1 MPHSLPAN
9 RIVRLAAA
17 AVACGVAGC
26 STLQG
31 APPPRGGGT
40 VPAPSELQASAAIAS
55 TLDLLQ
61 HLLQGGPAEQ
71 AEAFASARA
80 AYEQSPRGEAQ
91 LRYALAL
98 AAPRHPARD
107 AALSQKLLRELLAAP
122 ETLLPLE
129 RSLALIELQRV
140 DAELRLTAENRRL
153 VEEAERE
160 RSRERSSGGG
170 AAASAALNR
179 RLQAEMD
186 ENARL
191 RKALDEARAKLDA
204 VATIE
209 QNITER
215 KTPAPNPAPAPA
227 PTEGRRP

>member
-1 MPHSLPAN
+1 MRPDRAAMTTG
-9 RIVRLAAA
+9 LALALA
-17 AVACGVAGC
+17 LVAGC
-26 STLQG
+26 ASLQG
-31 APPPRGGGT
+31 TPPPRGNA
-40 VPAPSELQASAAIAS
+40 VLPPASELQAASAITA

-61 HLLQGGPAEQ
+61 RLLQGGPAEQ
-71 AEAFASARA
+71 AEAMAGARA
-80 AYEQSPRGEAQ
+80 AYEENPRGGAQ

-107 AALSQKLLRELLAAP
+107 PALSQNLLRELLAAP

-140 DAELRLTAENRRL
+140 DTELRLTAENHRL
-153 VEEAERE
+153 VAEAARE
-160 RSRERSSGGG
+160 RNRDRGSAG
-170 AAASAALNR
+170 AATSAALNR
-179 RLQAEMD
+179 RLQAELD

-191 RKALDEARAKLDA
+191 RKELDEARAKLDA

-215 KTPAPNPAPAPA
+215 KPPTP
-227 PTEGRRP
+227 EGRRP

>member
-1 MPHSLPAN
+1 MRREHAIDRAARMP
-9 RIVRLAAA
+9 
-17 AVACGVAGC
+17 GVALACALFLGLTGC
-26 STLQG
+26 ATLQG
-31 APPPRGGGT
+31 TPPPRGNA
-40 VPAPSELQASAAIAS
+40 VLPPASELQASSAIAA
-55 TLDLLQ
+55 TLELLQ
-61 HLLQGGPAEQ
+61 RLLQGGPAEQ
-71 AEAFASARA
+71 AEALAAART
-80 AYEQSPRGEAQ
+80 AYEESPRGGAE

-107 AALSQKLLRELLAAP
+107 PALAQRLLRELLAAP

-140 DAELRLTAENRRL
+140 DTELRLTAENRRL
-153 VEEAERE
+153 VAEAERE
-160 RSRERSSGGG
+160 RNRDRGGG
-170 AAASAALNR
+170 AAVNVALNK
-179 RLQAEMD
+179 RLQAEID

-215 KTPAPNPAPAPA
+215 KPT
-227 PTEGRRP
+227 TEGRRP

>member
-1 MPHSLPAN
+1 MLRDPLTRA
-9 RIVRLAAA
+9 LALV
-17 AVACGVAGC
+17 VACAIAGC
-26 STLQG
+26 ASLQG
-31 APPPRGGGT
+31 TPPPRGNAALP
-40 VPAPSELQASAAIAS
+40 PASELQASSAIAG

-61 HLLQGGPAEQ
+61 RLLQGGPAEQ
-71 AEAFASARA
+71 AEALASARM
-80 AYEQSPRGEAQ
+80 AYEENPRGGAQ

-107 AALSQKLLRELLAAP
+107 PALSQKLLRELLAAP

-140 DAELRLTAENRRL
+140 DTELRLTTENHRL
-153 VEEAERE
+153 MAEAERE
-160 RSRERSSGGG
+160 RNRDRGGG

-215 KTPAPNPAPAPA
+215 KPPTPTPA

>member
-1 MPHSLPAN
+1 MRHE
-9 RIVRLAAA
+9 RAATM
-17 AVACGVAGC
+17 VAGALMLALVTGC
-26 STLQG
+26 ASLQG
-31 APPPRGGGT
+31 PPPPRGSA
-40 VPAPSELQASAAIAS
+40 VLPPASELQAASAITA

-61 HLLQGGPAEQ
+61 RLLQGGPAEQ
-71 AEAFASARA
+71 AEALATART
-80 AYEQSPRGEAQ
+80 AYEESPRGGAQ

-107 AALSQKLLRELLAAP
+107 PALSQRLLRELLAAP

-140 DAELRLTAENRRL
+140 DTELRLTAENHRL
-153 VEEAERE
+153 VAEAARD
-160 RSRERSSGGG
+160 RNRDRGTGG
-170 AAASAALNR
+170 AAASAALTR
-179 RLQAEMD
+179 RLQAELD

-191 RKALDEARAKLDA
+191 RKELDEARAKLDA

-209 QNITER
+209 QNITDR
-215 KTPAPNPAPAPA
+215 KP

>member
-1 MPHSLPAN
+1 MPRSSFATTSA
-9 RIVRLAAA
+9 LAASFT
-17 AVACGVAGC
+17 VAGILAGC
-26 STLQG
+26 SSLQG
-31 APPPRGGGT
+31 SPPPRGT
-40 VPAPSELQASAAIAS
+40 VVLPPASELQASSAISA
-55 TLDLLQ
+55 TLELLQ
-61 HLLQGGPAEQ
+61 RLLQGGPAEQ
-71 AEAFASARA
+71 AEALAGARS
-80 AYEQSPRGEAQ
+80 AYEENPRGGAQ

-98 AAPRHPARD
+98 SAPHHPARD
-107 AALSQKLLRELLAAP
+107 PALSQKLLRELLAAP

-140 DAELRLTAENRRL
+140 DAELRLSAENQRL
-153 VEEAERE
+153 ISEAERE
-160 RSRERSSGGG
+160 RNRDRGTG
-170 AAASAALNR
+170 AASAALNR

-191 RKALDEARAKLDA
+191 RRALDEARAKLDA

-215 KTPAPNPAPAPA
+215 KTPTPPATPA

>member
-1 MPHSLPAN
+1 MRRERPITA
-9 RIVRLAAA
+9 VRRALVTLAFALSI
-17 AVACGVAGC
+17 AGC
-26 STLQG
+26 ATLDG
-31 APPPRGGGT
+31 GPPPRGNI
-40 VPAPSELQASAAIAS
+40 VLPPASELQASAAIAA
-55 TLDLLQ
+55 TLELLQ
-61 HLLQGGPAEQ
+61 RLLQGGPAEQ
-71 AEAFASARA
+71 AEAFAAARS
-80 AYEQSPRGEAQ
+80 AYEEAPRGGAQ

-107 AALSQKLLRELLAAP
+107 PALSQRLLRELLASP

-140 DAELRLTAENRRL
+140 DAELRLTAENGRL
-153 VEEAERE
+153 MAEAERE
-160 RSRERSSGGG
+160 RNRDRSGGS
-170 AAASAALNR
+170 AASAALNK

-209 QNITER
+209 QNINER
-215 KTPAPNPAPAPA
+215 KPT
-227 PTEGRRP
+227 TEGRRP